1 MSYDLCYWCVGSDDD
16 ERSPGEIYEG
26 LCEDG
31 EVDGLVWLSVSEI
44 KARFQEAFPTIEDFG
59 TELNWEGE
67 ATSFQVSWPIG
78 STPQHTLGLIV
89 HCSWSIAEN
98 PDVIDSITRVAATF
112 GCGLYDPQSNTWDEP
127 IDPDAP

>member
-59 TELNWEGE
+59 EESDCSL
-67 ATSFQVSWPIG
+67 SDC
-78 STPQHTLGLIV
+78 QHNGAREFAG
-89 HCSWSIAEN
+89 CSKRRGGH
-98 PDVIDSITRVAATF
+98 PVLR
-112 GCGLYDPQSNTWDEP
+112 PRHK
-127 IDPDAP
+127 